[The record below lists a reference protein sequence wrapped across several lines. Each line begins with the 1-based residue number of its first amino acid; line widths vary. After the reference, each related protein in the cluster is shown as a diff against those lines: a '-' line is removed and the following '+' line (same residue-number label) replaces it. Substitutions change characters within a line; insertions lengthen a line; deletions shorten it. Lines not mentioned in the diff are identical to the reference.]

1 MNDEVAGWFI
11 TAITGRR
18 ELRNWYDSL
27 PSDDSRLEENEK
39 HEAWLQTMI
48 EVVVILVGH
57 QFRSRIL
64 N

>member
-18 ELRNWYDSL
+18 ELRNWYDRL
-27 PSDDSRLEENEK
+27 PSSDPRLKENEQ

-48 EVVVILVGH
+48 EVVVALAGH
-57 QFRSRIL
+57 QA
-64 N
+64 